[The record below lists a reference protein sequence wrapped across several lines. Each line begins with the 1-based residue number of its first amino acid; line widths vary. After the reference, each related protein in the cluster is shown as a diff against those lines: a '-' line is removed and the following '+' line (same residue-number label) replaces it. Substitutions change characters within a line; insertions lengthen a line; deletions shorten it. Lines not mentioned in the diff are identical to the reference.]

1 MSVLLRKP
9 RIDEIADGLDSG
21 TLKAFLEALNSNEG
35 YEHYSLRGGNLP
47 KGTAPFVAKCT
58 LSIDGP
64 AELSGV
70 FVRYTNGSA
79 KAAMVAFADLDSC
92 ITYDIDEER
101 LTCRKVREKLS
112 ASELR
117 RVISERLGGGGGVSA
132 DVIRKDENGN
142 VIVNNALEIT
152 AEGNAVVGKNLEVD
166 GNITINTG
174 DEGIYLVTG
183 DSKLNFY
190 HEGNIFY
197 FTGFIGE
204 KCIFDFNF
212 SNDSI
217 YDQENG
223 ITYASSA
230 NLKTIF
236 GNQFLVGEGNI
247 DLYEHHLALK
257 GSSYSLVLVKESSN
271 NLKCDSI
278 QDLRTLLKTGSDFQ
292 YYPIVYSKQ
301 TGASTAEANAGYLK
315 ISNSI
320 CQITTDCSGV
330 AVVDNITTVQDTVTT
345 I

>member
-79 KAAMVAFADLDSC
+79 KAAMVAFADLGSC

-166 GNITINTG
+166 GYLSVNDGGSGIFFNETTSTEANIWVADDG
-174 DEGIYLVTG
+174 ALVLDVREGIEEFTFG
-183 DSKLNFY
+183 TFNPA
-190 HEGNIFY
+190 EG
-197 FTGFIGE
+197 
-204 KCIFDFNF
+204 
-212 SNDSI
+212 
-217 YDQENG
+217 
-223 ITYASSA
+223 SA
-230 NLKTIF
+230 VVRVQNLKTLF
-236 GNQFLVGEGNI
+236 GNQSLVGEGNI
-247 DLYEHHLALK
+247 DLYEHHLKLK

-292 YYPIVYSKQ
+292 YYPIVYSRQ

-315 ISNSI
+315 ISNNV

-330 AVVDNITTVQDTVTT
+330 ALVDNITTVQDTVTT